1 MCEGFQY
8 RNYMQLMTCC
18 IDDNYDGALGIY
30 RIFDGVPGTR
40 IFRVNR
46 VKVVRSTWAL
56 SAEVASFVH
65 YLYAPRH
72 MKDFLVTLMGEEV
85 FE

>member
-1 MCEGFQY
+1 
-8 RNYMQLMTCC
+8 MQLMTCC